1 MRNAAAL
8 RATFSE
14 AIDLVNKGKA
24 DQAETVC
31 RDAIDKHPQD
41 ANLIAL
47 LGAILV
53 KKRQLPEAEGW
64 LRKSIELAPSFAKPY
79 EDLGHALLQQ
89 GRPKEAA
96 EVLQTATRLDPG
108 LELAFLNLGKSL
120 AMIGKGKEADE
131 AFEKSFALNPVRKI
145 LALAAEHQKEGRF
158 EEAEKLYREVLRNN
172 PQNVDALRMLGL
184 LAFGGG
190 NIDEAERLFRRAVTA
205 APDFVSAIIDLGL
218 ALKEQSRI
226 EEAIECF
233 RQATKLEPKN
243 VKAHYQLA
251 QILSPAAL
259 SDEAIK
265 SYQQILEL
273 RPKHAGALLGL
284 GHVLKTMG
292 RQEEAIESYRKCIA
306 AKPDRGEVYWSLAN
320 LKTYRLSDDDIA
332 EMQARIGTSDLTD
345 ESHVNFLF
353 ALAKA
358 HDDRGDFD
366 QAWQYYVEGNAKRR
380 MLEHYD
386 PVRFEMQNDAVIDVF
401 DKDFL
406 EENTGLGNPDPAPIF
421 IIGLPRSGS
430 TLLEQILA
438 SHSMVEGT
446 AELPYIRRVE
456 HSLSKNRV
464 DGVNYPGAVKE
475 LREPNF
481 KSLGQDYLDAAQ
493 MHRTEGKPRFIDKMP
508 NNFPGVGL
516 IHLILPNAKIIDARR
531 YPLDSCLSNF
541 RQLYG
546 QGQPFTYDL
555 TDIGEYFLEY
565 QRMMDHWHDV
575 LPGRALTM
583 QYEDVVT
590 DFENQVRRLL
600 DYCELPWEDACL
612 RYHETDRPVRTA
624 SSEQVRQPVYTKSV
638 HFWRNHESRLG
649 ELIDVLQPILPRY
662 AQYEYI
668 NRQAGN

>member
-14 AIDLVNKGKA
+14 AIDLINKGSA
-24 DQAETVC
+24 DEAERICRETVEQYP
-31 RDAIDKHPQD
+31 DD
-41 ANLIAL
+41 ANMIAL

-53 KKRQLPEAEGW
+53 KKRQLREAESW
-64 LRKSIELAPSFAKPY
+64 LRKAIELAPSFAKPY
-79 EDLGHALLQQ
+79 EDLGFALLQTA
-89 GRPKEAA
+89 RPKEAV
-96 EVLQTATRLDPG
+96 EVLQTATRLDPS
-108 LELAFLNLGKSL
+108 LELAFLNLGKAL
-120 AMIGKGKEADE
+120 AMIGKGKEADI
-131 AFEKSFALNPVRKI
+131 AFERSFDLNPTRKK
-145 LALAAEHQKEGRF
+145 LALAAEHQKEGRYD
-158 EEAEKLYREVLRNN
+158 EAAKLYREVLRNN
-172 PQNVDALRMLGL
+172 PRNVDALRMLGV
-184 LAFGGG
+184 LAFGEG
-190 NIDEAERLFRRAVTA
+190 NIDEAERLLRRAVAA
-205 APDFVSAIIDLGL
+205 APDFVNAIIDLGL
-218 ALKEQSRI
+218 ALKEQSRT
-226 EEAIECF
+226 EEAIESF
-233 RQATKLEPKN
+233 RQAAKLEPKN

-251 QILSPAAL
+251 SILAPAAL
-259 SDEAIK
+259 SNEAIDA
-265 SYQQILEL
+265 YRRVLEI

-306 AKPDRGEVYWSLAN
+306 AKPEKGEIYWSLAN
-320 LKTYRLSDDDIA
+320 LKTYKLSDDDVA
-332 EMQARIGTSDLTD
+332 EMEARVAGTDVTD
-345 ESHVNFLF
+345 DSRVNFLF

-358 HDDRGDFD
+358 HEDRGDFD
-366 QAWQYYVEGNAKRR
+366 AAWTYYAQGNAKRR
-380 MLEHYD
+380 MLEHHD
-386 PVRFEMQNDAVIDVF
+386 PVRFEMHNDAIVEVF

-406 EENTGLGNPDPAPIF
+406 ANNTGLGNQDPSPIF
-421 IIGLPRSGS
+421 VVGLPRSGS

-464 DGVNYPGAVKE
+464 DGVNYPAAVRE
-475 LREPNF
+475 LREPNL
-481 KSLGQDYLDAAQ
+481 KSLGQDYLDAAAL
-493 MHRTEGKPRFIDKMP
+493 HRVEGAPRFIDKMP
-508 NNFPGVGL
+508 NNFPAVGL

-575 LPGRALTM
+575 LPGRVLTV

-590 DFENQVRRLL
+590 DFEAQVRRLL
-600 DYCELPWEDACL
+600 EYCELPWEDQVL

-638 HFWRNHESRLG
+638 HFWRNHEKHLD
-649 ELIDVLQPILPRY
+649 ELIDVLSPILGRY
-662 AQYEYI
+662 TQYEYI
-668 NRQAGN
+668 NR

>member
-8 RATFSE
+8 KATFSE
-14 AIDLVNKGKA
+14 AIDLINKGSA
-24 DQAETVC
+24 DRAEAIC
-31 RDAIDKHPQD
+31 RETLEKHPDD
-41 ANLIAL
+41 ANMIAL

-64 LRKSIELAPSFAKPY
+64 LRKATKLAPSFAKPH
-79 EDLGHALLQQ
+79 EDLGYALLQQ
-89 GRPKEAA
+89 ARPKEAVEA
-96 EVLQTATRLDPG
+96 LQTATRLDPS
-108 LELAFLNLGKSL
+108 LEFAFLNLGKAL

-131 AFEKSFALNPVRKI
+131 AFEKSFDLNPVRKN
-145 LALAAEHQKEGRF
+145 LALAAEHQKEGRYK
-158 EEAEKLYREVLRNN
+158 EAAELYREVLRKN
-172 PQNVDALRMLGL
+172 PANVDALRMLGV
-184 LAFGGG
+184 LAFAEGS
-190 NIDEAERLFRRAVTA
+190 IDEAERLFRRAVAA

-233 RQATKLEPKN
+233 RQATKLEPRN
-243 VKAHYQLA
+243 FKAHYQLA
-251 QILSPAAL
+251 QILAPAAL
-259 SDEAIK
+259 SDEAIE
-265 SYQQILEL
+265 SYRRALEL
-273 RPKHAGALLGL
+273 RPNHAGTLLGL

-292 RQEEAIESYRKCIA
+292 QQDKAIESYRKCIA
-306 AKPDRGEVYWSLAN
+306 SKPEKGEIYWSLAN
-320 LKTYRLSDDDIA
+320 LKTYQLTDEDIA
-332 EMQARIGTSDLTD
+332 EMEARVTSDGLTD

-358 HDDRGDFD
+358 YEDRGDFD
-366 QAWQYYVEGNAKRR
+366 RGWGYYTQANAKRR

-386 PVRFEMQNDAVIDVF
+386 PVRFEMHDDAIIETF
-401 DKDFL
+401 DKEFL
-406 EENTGLGNPDPAPIF
+406 AKNTGLGNADRAPIF
-421 IIGLPRSGS
+421 ILGLPRSGS

-446 AELPYIRRVE
+446 AELPYIRRAE
-456 HSLSKNRV
+456 NSLSKNRV
-464 DGVNYPGAVKE
+464 DGVNYPEAVRE

-481 KSLGQDYLDAAQ
+481 KSLGQDYLDAAEL
-493 MHRTEGKPRFIDKMP
+493 HRVEGSPRFIDKMP
-508 NNFPGVGL
+508 NNFPAVGL

-546 QGQPFTYDL
+546 HGQPFTYDL

-565 QRMMDHWHDV
+565 QRMMDHWHEV
-575 LPGRALTM
+575 LPGRVLTV

-600 DYCELPWEDACL
+600 EYCELPWEDGCL

-638 HFWRNHESRLG
+638 HFWRNHENNLG
-649 ELIDVLQPILPRY
+649 ELVDVLSPILGRY
-662 AQYEYI
+662 EQYESI
-668 NRQAGN
+668 NR

>member
-14 AIDLVNKGKA
+14 AIDLINEGRA
-24 DQAETVC
+24 DEAETVC
-31 RDAIDKHPQD
+31 REALQKFPEDTNI
-41 ANLIAL
+41 IAL

-53 KKRQLPEAEGW
+53 KKRHLSEAEGW
-64 LRKSIELAPSFAKPY
+64 LRKATELAPSFAKPY
-79 EDLGHALLQQ
+79 EDLGYALLQQ
-89 GRPKEAA
+89 GRPKEAIDA
-96 EVLQTATRLDPG
+96 LLNATRLDPS
-108 LELAFLNLGKSL
+108 LELAHLNLGKSL
-120 AMIGKGKEADE
+120 AMIGRGKEADE
-131 AFEKSFALNPVRKI
+131 AFEKSFALNPVRKK
-145 LALAAEHQKEGRF
+145 LALAAEHQKEGRH
-158 EEAEKLYREVLRNN
+158 EEAATLYREVLRNN
-172 PQNVDALRMLGL
+172 PKNVDALRMLGV
-184 LAFGGG
+184 LAFGEG
-190 NIDEAERLFRRAVTA
+190 NIDEAERLLRRAVAA
-205 APDFVSAIIDLGL
+205 APDFVNAIIDLGL

-243 VKAHYQLA
+243 IKAHYQLA

-259 SDEAIK
+259 SDEAID
-265 SYQQILEL
+265 SYEKVLEL
-273 RPKHAGALLGL
+273 RPKHGGALLGL

-292 RQEEAIESYRKCIA
+292 RQEEAVESYRKCIA

-320 LKTYRLSDDDIA
+320 LKTYRLSDEDIA
-332 EMQARIGTSDLTD
+332 EMETRVTGGELTD

-358 HDDRGDFD
+358 YEDRGDYD
-366 QAWQYYVEGNAKRR
+366 RGWEYYVEGNAKRR

-386 PVRFEMQNDAVIDVF
+386 PVRFEMRNDAIINVF
-401 DKDFL
+401 DKKFL
-406 EENTGLGNPDPAPIF
+406 EENTNLGNPDPSPIF

-446 AELPYIRRVE
+446 AELVYIRRVE

-464 DGVNYPGAVKE
+464 DGVNYPEAVRE

-481 KSLGQDYLDAAQ
+481 KSLGQDYLDGAQ
-493 MHRTEGKPRFIDKMP
+493 MHRTEGAPRFIDKMP
-508 NNFPGVGL
+508 NNFPAVGL

-565 QRMMDHWHDV
+565 QRLMDHWHEV
-575 LPGRALTM
+575 LPGRVLTV

-600 DYCELPWEDACL
+600 DYCELPWEDSCL

-638 HFWRNHESRLG
+638 HFWRNHEKNLG
-649 ELIDVLQPILPRY
+649 ELAEVLSPILGRY
-662 AQYEYI
+662 AQYEHI
-668 NRQAGN
+668 NK